1 MVDTKTLNIKIKAS
15 GYKRRVLARM
25 IGISDNSLRNK
36 VQGQTQF
43 RLDEAERLAK
53 LLGMSDQ
60 TFLQIFFGRGPQ
72 NG

>member
-15 GYKRRVLARM
+15 GYKRGALARM
-25 IGISDNSLRNK
+25 IGVSDNSLRNK

-43 RLDEAERLAK
+43 RLDEADQLAN
-53 LLGMSDQ
+53 LLGMTDQ
-60 TFLQIFFGRGPQ
+60 EFLQVFFRRGPQ